1 MLIFN
6 SLYLHSIKNQLK
18 MKNLSTIVMLSTILL
33 VVGCNAPERTIGF
46 VTGENADMQWH
57 LGTQDAIDIVN
68 TVDGLWAAQD
78 WEGMRPYFADSLV
91 FTRSNGSVTNTF
103 DDFIATQSGGAQATW
118 EYNYAYSVDLNPSV
132 GGEYVNAG
140 FEVTYPATDDSDEV
154 VNWNHEN
161 YFVQDGKIISLTQ
174 YTVENV
180 DKD

>member
-1 MLIFN
+1 
-6 SLYLHSIKNQLK
+6 
-18 MKNLSTIVMLSTILL
+18 MKNLSKLFMLSIAVLIGSCTEQWDGTTWS
-33 VVGCNAPERTIGF
+33 VVAEPERTIGF
-46 VTGENADMQWH
+46 VTGENAEMQWH
-57 LGTQDAIDIVN
+57 LGTQDAIDIVS

-78 WEGMRPYFADSLV
+78 YEAMRPYFADSLV

-103 DDFIATQSGGAQATW
+103 DDFIAIQSSGTQVTW

-140 FEVTYPATDDSDEV
+140 FEVTYPATDDSEEV

-180 DKD
+180 DKE